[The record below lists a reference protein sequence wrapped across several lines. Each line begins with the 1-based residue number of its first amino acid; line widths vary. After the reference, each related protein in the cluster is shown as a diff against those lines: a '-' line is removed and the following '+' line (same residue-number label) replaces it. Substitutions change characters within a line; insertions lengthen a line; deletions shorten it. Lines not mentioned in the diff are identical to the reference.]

1 MILARYIKIVV
12 ILSLFCANVFA
23 SNFSSKL
30 NKIISSR
37 KVSKVR
43 FGVIVVDADTK
54 KILYSH
60 NSKLG
65 LVPASNMKL
74 LTTASAI
81 KYLGSDYEFQTKV
94 YLQDDSLIIVGSGD
108 PLLGDRDTDKKYHR
122 ESGWVFEKIAA
133 ALKNIK
139 VNRIKNI
146 YVDSCVFDDQR
157 IHPSWPL
164 SQLNRY
170 YASQV
175 CGLNYNGNY
184 IEVAAKVKGNRVVA
198 HLIPE
203 TNYVNLIN
211 KAKVNKKKRNT
222 LWCARPA
229 NSNNITLYGKCYRS
243 SVPVKVTIDRPASY
257 FGVLLAEKLI
267 SSGISVEGSVVEQ
280 YMADKLN
287 SKPIVTIS
295 DSISD
300 VMQRCNRD
308 SFGLAAESL
317 MKTLSAHFTQKHIN
331 GQWAHANT
339 IRAKYLGEL
348 GVDKSEY
355 ILDDGSGLSAKNK
368 VSVNAFARILQDV
381 YDSDYRE
388 LFISTLAIGGV
399 RGSAPVRSHFKEK
412 AYRGKI
418 FAKSGTINGVKALS
432 GFVRNGSGNY
442 IFSIIAN
449 KANGASRA
457 AINDIVKAVVDNK
470 GTHRQKNLR

>member
-1 MILARYIKIVV
+1 MILTHYLRIAV
-12 ILSLFCANVFA
+12 ILSLFCANA
-23 SNFSSKL
+23 LAYNLSSKL
-30 NKIISSR
+30 DSIISSP
-37 KVSKVR
+37 KVSKVK
-43 FGVIVVDADTK
+43 FGIIVVDADTK
-54 KILYSH
+54 RVLYSH

-65 LVPASNMKL
+65 LIPASNMKL

-81 KYLGSDYEFQTKV
+81 KYLGSDYKFETKV
-94 YLQDDSLIIVGSGD
+94 YLQGENLVIIGSGD
-108 PLLGDRDTDKKYHR
+108 PLLGDKETDKKYHR
-122 ESGWVFEKIAA
+122 NTGWVLDKIVA
-133 ALKNIK
+133 ALR
-139 VNRIKNI
+139 NRQINRVKNI
-146 YVDSCVFDDQR
+146 YVDSCIFDDQR
-157 IHPSWPL
+157 VHPSWPI

-184 IEVAAKVKGNRVVA
+184 IEVAAHVKNGRVVA

-203 TNYVNLIN
+203 TNYVKLIN

-222 LWCARPA
+222 LWCARPN
-229 NSNNITLYGKCYRS
+229 NSNTITLYGKCYRS
-243 SVPVKVTIDRPASY
+243 SIPIKVTIDRPASY

-267 SSGISVEGSVVEQ
+267 SNGISVEGSVIEQ

-287 SKPIVTIS
+287 SVPIVTIS

-317 MKTLSAHFTQKHIN
+317 AKTLSAHFTQNHIN

-339 IRAKYLGEL
+339 IRSKYLEEL

-355 ILDDGSGLSAKNK
+355 VLDDGSGLSSKNK
-368 VSVNAFARILQDV
+368 LSVNAIARILQDV
-381 YDSDYRE
+381 YDSNYRE

-399 RGSAPVRSHFKEK
+399 KGSAPVRSYFKEK

-432 GFVRNGSGNY
+432 GFVRTDSGNY
-442 IFSIIAN
+442 VFSIIAN
-449 KANGASRA
+449 KANGSSRK
-457 AINDIVKAVVDNK
+457 AINNIVKAVVDAA
-470 GTHRQKNLR
+470 R

>member
-1 MILARYIKIVV
+1 MIVTRYIKMAIIV
-12 ILSLFCANVFA
+12 LLFSTHLFA
-23 SNFSSKL
+23 SNFSNKL

-37 KVSKVR
+37 KVSKVK

-54 KILYSH
+54 RVLYSH

-65 LVPASNMKL
+65 LTPASNMKL

-81 KYLGSDYEFQTKV
+81 KYLGSDYKFETKV
-94 YLQDDSLIIVGSGD
+94 YLQGNDLIVVGAGD
-108 PLLGDRDTDKKYHR
+108 PLLGDKKTDQKYNR
-122 ESGWVFEKIAA
+122 ESGWELERIAA
-133 ALKNIK
+133 ALKKAN
-139 VNRIKNI
+139 VSRLENI
-146 YVDSCVFDDQR
+146 YVDSCIFDDQR
-157 IHPSWPL
+157 IHPSWPV

-184 IEVAAKVKGNRVVA
+184 IEVAARVKGSKVVT

-222 LWCARPA
+222 LWCSRPP

-257 FGVLLAEKLI
+257 FGVLLAQKLA
-267 SSGISVEGSVVEQ
+267 SNGISIDGSVIEQ
-280 YMADKLN
+280 YMVGKLK
-287 SKPIVTIS
+287 SEPILIIS
-295 DSISD
+295 NTISD

-331 GQWAHANT
+331 GQWSHANT
-339 IRAKYLGEL
+339 IRAKYLKEI

-368 VSVNAFARILQDV
+368 LSVNAFARILQDV

-432 GFVRNGSGNY
+432 GFVRDGSRNY

-449 KANGASRA
+449 NANGSSRT
-457 AINDIVKAVVDNK
+457 AINDIVKAIVDMK
-470 GTHRQKNLR
+470 P